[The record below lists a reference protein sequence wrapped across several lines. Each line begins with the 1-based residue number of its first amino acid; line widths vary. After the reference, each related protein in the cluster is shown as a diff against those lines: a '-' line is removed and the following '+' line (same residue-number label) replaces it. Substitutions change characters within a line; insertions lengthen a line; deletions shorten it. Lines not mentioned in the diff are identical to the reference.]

1 MAFSPYPSKRAGSG
15 IDFAKGYAMK
25 HMRLTVGE

>member
-1 MAFSPYPSKRAGSG
+1 MAFSPYPSKRASSG
-15 IDFAKGYAMK
+15 IDFTKDYAMK